1 MVKSTSKQD
10 NKVKRFEDYK
20 HSEPKQLELFLLE
33 KPDERKYS
41 NTIELYDALPKY
53 FVPNGRSKENKIPDI
68 ITRIFEF
75 KGKLYELKIIPATIE
90 TKTGSAMRCYP
101 GEREEIIEDV
111 LRKFACEQKSPFLD
125 DIPSV
130 KFAISQI
137 RKHLKTIKHNLAHA
151 EIVQALEICV
161 GTTLKIRALDGSES
175 YHTHM
180 FQSLYLATKEETRTT
195 GSEGKNFVRLNEL
208 VANSIRRN
216 TFRRLNYE
224 CLMSFKN
231 SLARRLYKRLSHLYT
246 YADGLEPENSYSLL
260 LSTILRDFG
269 LKEFARVRDNI
280 RIIKKAFDEL
290 IEKGVIASY
299 AIEKASNPQMEGD
312 VKFILKSSYHFG
324 SDMKG
329 ANQRHKENQV
339 KLTTIQ

>member
-1 MVKSTSKQD
+1 MVNSIPEQD

-20 HSEPKQLELFLLE
+20 PSEPRQLELFLHDNL
-33 KPDERKYS
+33 DERKYS

-53 FVPNGRSKENKIPDI
+53 FVTTKERTLPEAIE
-68 ITRIFEF
+68 RLFEF
-75 KGKLYELKIIPATIE
+75 RGKLYELTIKPAVI
-90 TKTGSAMRCYP
+90 KSSSGCFMKCYP

-111 LRKFACEQKSPFLD
+111 LRKFACEQKFPFLD

-130 KFAISQI
+130 RFGIRQL
-137 RKHLKTIKHNLAHA
+137 RKHLKTIKHNFSHT

-180 FQSLYLATKEETRTT
+180 FQSLYLATQEETRTT
-195 GSEGKNFVRLNEL
+195 GSEGKNFIRLNEL

-216 TFRRLNYE
+216 NFRRLNYE

-246 YADGLEPENSYSLL
+246 YADGLEPENTYSLL

-269 LKEFARVRDNI
+269 LRERTRIRDNI
-280 RIIKKAFDEL
+280 RIIKKALDEL
-290 IEKGVIASY
+290 KEKGVIADY
-299 AIEKASNPQMEGD
+299 MTEKASNPQTEGD
-312 VKFILKSSYHFG
+312 VKFILKSGYWFG

-329 ANQRHKENQV
+329 ANQRQKENQI
-339 KLTTIQ
+339 KLATVQ